1 MSKTISV
8 TYNMGVTLT
17 SGADNPTT
25 ITPSGYVF
33 GGLYVS
39 SPGGWLVVNQGTI
52 TDGEH
57 GVSLGG
63 AGTVT
68 NSTGGLISGVASGI
82 YGGPNGAVTVVNYS
96 RIMGSSALYLAS
108 GGAVTNKSGGTLTG
122 SEGVL
127 SSKYLSVVNAGQILG
142 DNTFGQGIDLFSG
155 GGAVTNLSGGIVSGL
170 IGVYGQDNGAL
181 TVVNAGHVVGSGA
194 AANGRGV
201 EFAVG
206 GNVANQIGGT
216 ITGYT
221 GILGKY
227 GATTVVNAGSIIGVQ
242 NAVLL
247 HSGYANLVW
256 IDPGAVFKG
265 TVNGGNVPDAT
276 VISTLELASGSSAGA
291 LSGLGTTVVNFG
303 SIVFDIGADWF
314 IAGNTSGLA
323 GTISGFA
330 QGDTIEVTGITVTGS
345 SYAGG
350 MLTLTD
356 NGPIVATL
364 DLPGTFAA
372 ASQFLVTP
380 VNGGEDVT
388 LSCFRAGTRIGTTRG
403 DVPVEQLQV
412 GDQVVPLLGGNI
424 EPIIWIGRRRINCMH
439 HPNPKQ
445 VWPVR
450 VAIDAFGSDQPH
462 RDLFLSPDHAVF
474 VDDVLIPIKHLING
488 TTIAQVPVDEVTYF
502 HIGLS
507 RHDVVLAQGL
517 PAESYLDTGDRANFA
532 NDGGLVRLFPDFSAG
547 IWEAYGCAPLIVT
560 GPTLD
565 AVRRWVNA
573 RSVMLDRDPATEQVE
588 VFHVS

>member
-1 MSKTISV
+1 MSKTISIS
-8 TYNMGVTLT
+8 YNSGITLT
-17 SGADNPTT
+17 SAADNPTT
-25 ITPSGYVF
+25 ITQSGYVN

-68 NSTGGLISGVASGI
+68 NVAGGLISGVASGV
-82 YGGPNGAVTVVNYS
+82 YGGPSGAVTVVNYGL
-96 RIMGSSALYLAS
+96 ITGSSALYLAS
-108 GGAVTNKSGGTLTG
+108 GGAVTNKPGGTLSG
-122 SEGVL
+122 SEGIL
-127 SSKYLSVVNAGQILG
+127 SSHYLSVVNAGQILG
-142 DNTFGQGIDLFSG
+142 DKTVGQGIDLFSG
-155 GGAVTNLSGGIVSGL
+155 GGAVTNLSGGTISGL
-170 IGVYGQDNGAL
+170 IGVYGQTNGAL
-181 TVVNAGHVVGSGA
+181 TVVNTAHIVGSEA
-194 AANGRGV
+194 ATNGRGV
-201 EFAVG
+201 ELSTG
-206 GNVANQIGGT
+206 GLVSNLAGGT
-216 ITGYT
+216 ISGYT

-227 GATTVVNAGSIIGVQ
+227 GATTVVNAGSIIGVR
-242 NAVLL
+242 NAVQL
-247 HSGYANLVW
+247 HSGYANLVKV
-256 IDPGAVFKG
+256 DPGAVFNG
-265 TVNGGNVPDAT
+265 TIDGGDLLGAT
-276 VISTLELASGSSAGA
+276 VISTLELASASSAGA

-303 SIVFDIGADWF
+303 SIVFDTGADWF

-330 QGDTIEVTGITVTGS
+330 QDDTIEITGITVTGS
-345 SYAGG
+345 SYSGG
-350 MLTLTD
+350 ILTLTD
-356 NGPIVATL
+356 NGPVVATL
-364 DLPGTFAA
+364 DLPGTFMA

-412 GDQVVPLLGGNI
+412 GDQVVPLLGGKI
-424 EPIIWIGRRRINCMH
+424 EPIVWIGRRRINCMR

-488 TTIAQVPVDEVTYF
+488 TTITQVPVDEVTYF
-502 HIGLS
+502 HIELS

-517 PAESYLDTGDRANFA
+517 PAESYLDAGDRANFA
-532 NDGGLVRLFPDFSAG
+532 NDGGLARLFPDFSAG
-547 IWEAYGCAPLIVT
+547 MWEAYGCAPLIVR

-565 AVRRWVNA
+565 TVRRWVNA
-573 RSVMLDRDPATEQVE
+573 RSAMLDRDPATAQVE